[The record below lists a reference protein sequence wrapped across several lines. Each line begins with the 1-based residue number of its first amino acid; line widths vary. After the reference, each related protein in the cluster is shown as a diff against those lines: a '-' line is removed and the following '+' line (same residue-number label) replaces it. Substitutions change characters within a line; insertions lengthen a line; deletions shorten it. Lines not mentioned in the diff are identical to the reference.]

1 MKNPIII
8 NPRAIPYA
16 PCMEYLPTF
25 ALKITY
31 MEYMGILFM
40 GFTKQRSVIT
50 GGPAAPAE
58 KLEFLYQQKAIPGGI
73 TGKPSACLSIRS

>member
-1 MKNPIII
+1 MTMKNPIII
-8 NPRAIPYA
+8 NPRTIPYA

-31 MEYMGILFM
+31 MEYMGIL
-40 GFTKQRSVIT
+40 RSVIT